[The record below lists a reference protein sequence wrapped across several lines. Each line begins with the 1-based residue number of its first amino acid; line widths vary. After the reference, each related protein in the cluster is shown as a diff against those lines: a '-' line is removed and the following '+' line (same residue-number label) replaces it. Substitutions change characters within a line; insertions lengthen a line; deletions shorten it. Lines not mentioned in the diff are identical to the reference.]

1 MTSQLE
7 STTESHGFAF
17 VSWAVS
23 LGHLRRITEE
33 LPEGSTEWRKSSDR
47 LERWSP
53 SEQVFPT
60 SESMSS
66 FVGSEEWERLRGRW
80 KAIFEENGGAEGEGV
95 GVVKGEGGRPKRAR
109 LVIDLE
115 VSFPVMCGGGGG

>member
-7 STTESHGFAF
+7 STTEAHGFAF

-33 LPEGSTEWRKSSDR
+33 LSPGSTEWTKLSDR

-60 SESMSS
+60 GESMRS
-66 FVGSEEWERLRGRW
+66 FVGSDEWERLSVRWRGV
-80 KAIFEENGGAEGEGV
+80 FEENGGAEGEGV
-95 GVVKGEGGRPKRAR
+95 GVVKGIEGRPKRAR

-115 VSFPVMCGGGGG
+115 VSLGACEEEGAC